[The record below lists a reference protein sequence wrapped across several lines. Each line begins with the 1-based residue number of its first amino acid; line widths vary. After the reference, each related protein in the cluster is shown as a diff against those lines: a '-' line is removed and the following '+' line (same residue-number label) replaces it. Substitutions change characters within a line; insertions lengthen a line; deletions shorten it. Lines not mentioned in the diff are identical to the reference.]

1 MEHKKY
7 DCITIDFVLFNK
19 CFSGEN
25 IYETEA
31 DAVREAKRLKME
43 FELKG
48 LYPSVSIVYMY
59 TDGEI
64 VAYELDLWIHMNNLN

>member
-25 IYETEA
+25 IYETEGE
-31 DAVREAKRLKME
+31 AVREAKKLKME
-43 FELKG
+43 FELKD

-59 TDGEI
+59 ADGEI
-64 VAYELDLWIHMNNLN
+64 IAYELDLWIHMNNLN